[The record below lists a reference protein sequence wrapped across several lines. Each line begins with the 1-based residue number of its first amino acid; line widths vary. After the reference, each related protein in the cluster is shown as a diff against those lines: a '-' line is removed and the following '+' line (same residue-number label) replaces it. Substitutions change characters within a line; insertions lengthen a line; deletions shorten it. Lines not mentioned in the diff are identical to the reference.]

1 MSAPDRA
8 DVTVL
13 LHLVERA
20 ERGSLLPGEAAI
32 LRAGIRDLA
41 VYREWCAEWS
51 RIADDGRRRMH
62 VMRRALRRAV
72 ARAQRGRQAELELA
86 RLRAVEPPTAELDGP
101 AYEALLAAQ
110 LLDGLALA
118 RAARRLEPVTRRPP
132 TAP

>member
-20 ERGSLLPGEAAI
+20 ERGALLPGEAVI
-32 LRAGIRDLA
+32 LREGIRDLA
-41 VYREWCAEWS
+41 VYREWCGEWS
-51 RIADDGRRRMH
+51 RIVDDGRRYLH

-72 ARAQRGRQAELELA
+72 ARAQRGRQAELEVA
-86 RLRAVEPPTAELDGP
+86 RLRAATANTAEPDGQ

-110 LLDGLALA
+110 LLDGFALA
-118 RAARRLEPVTRRPP
+118 RAARRLEPVTRRSA
-132 TAP
+132 AP

>member
-20 ERGSLLPGEAAI
+20 ERGSLLPAEAAI

-41 VYREWCAEWS
+41 EYREWCAEWS
-51 RIADDGRRRMH
+51 RIADDGRRYLH

-72 ARAQRGRQAELELA
+72 VRAQRGRRAEAELA
-86 RLRAVEPPTAELDGP
+86 RLRAATTAVPDGQ

-118 RAARRLEPVTRRPP
+118 RAARRLEPVTRR
-132 TAP
+132 TAAP

>member
-1 MSAPDRA
+1 MTAPDRA

-20 ERGSLLPGEAAI
+20 ERGSLLPAEAAI

-51 RIADDGRRRMH
+51 RLADDGRRRMH

-72 ARAQRGRQAELELA
+72 ARAQRGRQAELEVA
-86 RLRAVEPPTAELDGP
+86 RLRAATAAEPEPVP
-101 AYEALLAAQ
+101 QSYEALLAAQ
-110 LLDGLALA
+110 LLDGFALA
-118 RAARRLEPVTRRPP
+118 RAARRLEPITPRQ
-132 TAP
+132 AAH